1 MFDHFAKHQGQ
12 HFALLLSDGGEVQTE
27 LVEVRALPAPAHADR
42 TPFSLLFKGPAA
54 PLLPQQIYRLRQ
66 PLAVGET
73 FALMPRVCTTRPCFR
88 ERLATVWACAVWACA
103 TTCRAFVLKG

>member
-12 HFALLLSDGGEVQTE
+12 HFALLLSDGSELQTE

-66 PLAVGET
+66 PLAAGET
-73 FALMPRVCTTRPCFR
+73 AADELEIFIVPVRADASGVHY
-88 ERLATVWACAVWACA
+88 EAV
-103 TTCRAFVLKG
+103 FS